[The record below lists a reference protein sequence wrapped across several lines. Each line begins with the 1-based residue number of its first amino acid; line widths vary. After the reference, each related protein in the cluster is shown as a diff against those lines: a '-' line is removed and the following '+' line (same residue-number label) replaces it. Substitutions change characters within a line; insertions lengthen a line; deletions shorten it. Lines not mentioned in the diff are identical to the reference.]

1 MTGRKVKRRILFYDK
16 IIMQKYFDLLLELLR
31 PEDDDFIIEEKKK
44 LSATAKKLEERW
56 DKNLRIAHKVW
67 FIFEAYE
74 DLLNEKITLDEF
86 LATWDITSE
95 RNISKPTK
103 SSIKVI
109 NWIIEWKNND
119 ENTLF
124 ILDSISFVSLAK
136 KDKETIQNRAKN
148 HNCELV
154 FC

>member
-1 MTGRKVKRRILFYDK
+1 
-16 IIMQKYFDLLLELLR
+16 MQKYFDLLLELLR
-31 PEDDDFIIEEKKK
+31 PEDDDFVMEEKKK

-56 DKNLRIAHKVW
+56 NKNLKIAHKVW

-95 RNISKPTK
+95 RNISKPGE
-103 SSIKVI
+103 SSIDLI
-109 NWIIEWKNND
+109 SWIIEWKNDD

-124 ILDSISFVSLAK
+124 ILDSISFASLAK
-136 KDKETIQNRAKN
+136 KDKETIQNRAKD

>member
-1 MTGRKVKRRILFYDK
+1 
-16 IIMQKYFDLLLELLR
+16 MQKYFDLLLELIR
-31 PEDDDFIIEEKKK
+31 PDDDDFIIKEKKK

-56 DKNLRIAHKVW
+56 NKNLKIAHKVW

-74 DLLNEKITLDEF
+74 NLLNEKISLDEF

-95 RNISKPTK
+95 RNISKPSE
-103 SSIKVI
+103 SSIKI
-109 NWIIEWKNND
+109 LDWIIEWQNNN

-124 ILDSISFVSLAK
+124 ILDSISFASLAK
-136 KDKETIQNRAKN
+136 KEKETVQNRAKDN
-148 HNCELV
+148 SCEIV

>member
-1 MTGRKVKRRILFYDK
+1 
-16 IIMQKYFDLLLELLR
+16 MQKYFDLLLELLR
-31 PEDDDFIIEEKKK
+31 PEDDDFVMEEKKK

-56 DKNLRIAHKVW
+56 DKNLKISHKVW

-95 RNISKPTK
+95 RNISNPAEF
-103 SSIKVI
+103 SIEVI
-109 NWIIEWKNND
+109 NWIIEWKNHD

-124 ILDSISFVSLAK
+124 ILDSISFAFLTK
-136 KDKETIQNRAKN
+136 KDKEAIQNRAKH

>member
-1 MTGRKVKRRILFYDK
+1 
-16 IIMQKYFDLLLELLR
+16 LLELLR
-31 PEDDDFIIEEKKK
+31 PEDDDFVMEEKKK
-44 LSATAKKLEERW
+44 LSATAKKLEEWW
-56 DKNLRIAHKVW
+56 DKNLKIAHKVW

-95 RNISKPTK
+95 RNISKPSK
-103 SSIKVI
+103 SSIDVL
-109 NWIIEWKNND
+109 NWIIEWRNND
-119 ENTLF
+119 ENTVF

-136 KDKETIQNRAKN
+136 KDKETIQNRAKDQ
-148 HNCELV
+148 NCELV

>member
-1 MTGRKVKRRILFYDK
+1 
-16 IIMQKYFDLLLELLR
+16 MQKYFDLLLELIR
-31 PEDDDFIIEEKKK
+31 PDNDDFVLEEKKK

-56 DKNLRIAHKVW
+56 NKNLKIAHKVW

-74 DLLNEKITLDEF
+74 NLLNEKISLDEF

-95 RNISKPTK
+95 RNISK
-103 SSIKVI
+103 SNEYSIDVL
-109 NWIIEWKNND
+109 NWIIQWKNKD

-124 ILDSISFVSLAK
+124 ILDSISFACLANN
-136 KDKETIQNRAKN
+136 DKNTIQEWAKS
-148 HNCELV
+148 HSCEIV

>member
-1 MTGRKVKRRILFYDK
+1 
-16 IIMQKYFDLLLELLR
+16 MQKYFDLLLELLR
-31 PEDDDFIIEEKKK
+31 PEDDDFAMEEKKK
-44 LSATAKKLEERW
+44 LPATAKKLEERW
-56 DKNLRIAHKVW
+56 NKNLKIAHKVW

-95 RNISKPTK
+95 RNISKT
-103 SSIKVI
+103 SEFSIEVL
-109 NWIIEWKNND
+109 NRIIEWKNED

-124 ILDSISFVSLAK
+124 ILDSISFASLAK
-136 KDKETIQNRAKN
+136 KDKETIQNRAKD

>member
-1 MTGRKVKRRILFYDK
+1 
-16 IIMQKYFDLLLELLR
+16 MQKYFDLLLELLR
-31 PEDDDFIIEEKKK
+31 PEDDNFIIEEKKK

-56 DKNLRIAHKVW
+56 DKNLKIAHKVW

-95 RNISKPTK
+95 RNISKPNE
-103 SSIKVI
+103 SSIEI
-109 NWIIEWKNND
+109 LNWIIEWKNKDKNI
-119 ENTLF
+119 LF
-124 ILDSISFVSLAK
+124 ILDSISFVALSK
-136 KDKETIQNRAKN
+136 KDKETVQNRAKN
-148 HNCELV
+148 HNCELI

>member
-1 MTGRKVKRRILFYDK
+1 
-16 IIMQKYFDLLLELLR
+16 MQKYFDLLLELLR
-31 PEDDDFIIEEKKK
+31 PEDDDFVMEEKKK
-44 LSATAKKLEERW
+44 LSATAKELEERW
-56 DKNLRIAHKVW
+56 DKNLKIAHKVW

-95 RNISKPTK
+95 RNISKPGKT
-103 SSIKVI
+103 SIEVI
-109 NWIIEWKNND
+109 NWIIEWKND
-119 ENTLF
+119 SENTLF
-124 ILDSISFVSLAK
+124 ILDSISFASLAK
-136 KDKETIQNRAKN
+136 KDKEAIQNRAKD

>member
-1 MTGRKVKRRILFYDK
+1 
-16 IIMQKYFDLLLELLR
+16 MQKYFDLLLELLR
-31 PEDDDFIIEEKKK
+31 PEDDDFVMEEKKK

-56 DKNLRIAHKVW
+56 DKNLKIAHKVW

-74 DLLNEKITLDEF
+74 DLLNEKISLDEF
-86 LATWDITSE
+86 LATGDITSE
-95 RNISKPTK
+95 RNISEPSE
-103 SSIKVI
+103 SSIEI
-109 NWIIEWKNND
+109 LNWIIEWKNDD

-124 ILDSISFVSLAK
+124 ILDSISFASLAK

>member
-1 MTGRKVKRRILFYDK
+1 
-16 IIMQKYFDLLLELLR
+16 MQKYFDLLLELLR
-31 PEDDDFIIEEKKK
+31 PEDDDFVMDEKKK

-56 DKNLRIAHKVW
+56 DKNLKIAHMVW

-95 RNISKPTK
+95 RNISNPTE
-103 SSIKVI
+103 SSIEVL
-109 NWIIEWKNND
+109 NWIIQWKNDD

-124 ILDSISFVSLAK
+124 ILDSISFASLAK
-136 KDKETIQNRAKN
+136 KDKETVQNRAKD

>member
-1 MTGRKVKRRILFYDK
+1 
-16 IIMQKYFDLLLELLR
+16 MQKYFNLLLELLR
-31 PEDDDFIIEEKKK
+31 PEDDDFVIEEKKK
-44 LSATAKKLEERW
+44 LSATAKRLEERW
-56 DKNLRIAHKVW
+56 DKNLKIAHKVW

-95 RNISKPTK
+95 RNISKPSE
-103 SSIKVI
+103 SSIEVL
-109 NWIIEWKNND
+109 NWIIEWKNED
-119 ENTLF
+119 KNTLF
-124 ILDSISFVSLAK
+124 ILDSISFASLAK
-136 KDKETIQNRAKN
+136 KDKETIQNRAKD

>member
-1 MTGRKVKRRILFYDK
+1 
-16 IIMQKYFDLLLELLR
+16 MQKYFNLLLELLR
-31 PEDDDFIIEEKKK
+31 PEDDDFVIEEKKK
-44 LSATAKKLEERW
+44 LSATAKRLEERW
-56 DKNLRIAHKVW
+56 DKNLKMAHRVW

-95 RNISKPTK
+95 RNISQSSE
-103 SSIKVI
+103 SSIKVL

-124 ILDSISFVSLAK
+124 ILDSISFASLAK

-148 HNCELV
+148 HNCELI

>member
-1 MTGRKVKRRILFYDK
+1 
-16 IIMQKYFDLLLELLR
+16 MQKYFDLLLELLR
-31 PEDDDFIIEEKKK
+31 TEDDDFVMEEKKK
-44 LSATAKKLEERW
+44 FSATAKKLEERW
-56 DKNLRIAHKVW
+56 DKNLKMAHRVW

-95 RNISKPTK
+95 RNISKPSE
-103 SSIKVI
+103 SSIEVL

-124 ILDSISFVSLAK
+124 ILDSISFASLAK
-136 KDKETIQNRAKN
+136 KDKETIQNRAKD

>member
-1 MTGRKVKRRILFYDK
+1 MKGRILFHDT

-31 PEDDDFIIEEKKK
+31 PEDDDFVIEEKKK
-44 LSATAKKLEERW
+44 LSAAAKKLEERW
-56 DKNLRIAHKVW
+56 DKNLKIAHKVW

-95 RNISKPTK
+95 RNISEHRET
-103 SSIKVI
+103 SIDVL
-109 NWIIEWKNND
+109 NWIIEWKNNNK
-119 ENTLF
+119 NTLF
-124 ILDSISFVSLAK
+124 ILDSVSFWALAK

-148 HNCELV
+148 NNCELI